1 MATIGK
7 IIEQKIMKLLLLILP
22 FLMNEPSVFLD
33 VYYLHKGLK
42 SPNESV
48 SYYNKVHK
56 IKDSI
61 FKYESFIFNENHLL
75 VEHSKHYFDKDGYYM
90 FESMEYLDSSI
101 NILNSH
107 KIDNYKLSNDEIIL
121 KFYDDSLI
129 TVKDKFKTKIIKSK
143 DSIIIKEF
151 WLDKE
156 GKQESWATY
165 TYYDNRIYSVYN
177 EIEDDYEYL
186 INYNGD
192 TTFINFV
199 LPLHPFG
206 ENVIIDYKT
215 FTQDSTM
222 IVHNKSKN
230 IKELSK
236 LIRGNE
242 FLQEVTILN
251 SIGIDSLTFR
261 GQILS
266 KENYKEESTSVIIY
280 NYGYSNR

>member
-1 MATIGK
+1 MNLK
-7 IIEQKIMKLLLLILP
+7 LYFLLLLIVPLQLIP
-22 FLMNEPSVFLD
+22 QDLNESSEFLD

-42 SPNESV
+42 SPNEFV
-48 SYYNKVHK
+48 SFYNKVYK
-56 IKDSI
+56 IKDST
-61 FKYESFIFNENHLL
+61 FKYESFIFNENDLL
-75 VEHSKHYFDKDGYYM
+75 VEKNKYYFDREGYHMLESFEYSDSTINI
-90 FESMEYLDSSI
+90 FESYKI
-101 NILNSH
+101 N
-107 KIDNYKLSNDEIIL
+107 NYKLSNDEIIL

-266 KENYKEESTSVIIY
+266 KENYQDESTSVIKY
-280 NYGYSNR
+280 NYSYSNK